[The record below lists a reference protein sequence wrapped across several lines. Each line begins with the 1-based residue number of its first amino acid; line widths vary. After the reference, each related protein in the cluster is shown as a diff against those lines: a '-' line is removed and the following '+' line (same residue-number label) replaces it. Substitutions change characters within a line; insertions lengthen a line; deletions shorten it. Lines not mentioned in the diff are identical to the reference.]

1 MKVENKWTYLLIYTL
16 KQSPYSSQE
25 RNDALIGY
33 HYSLG
38 VTSSSTCIHYGTYIT
53 FLFHRKV
60 KIFIV
65 TLLKIYQKPDLIK
78 YNSHNINK
86 QQNPKHFQIRSLNF
100 SFFQY
105 RSITRLFHLFS
116 FSVFFIL
123 YEKTDR

>member
-53 FLFHRKV
+53 FLFHWKV

-86 QQNPKHFQIRSLNF
+86 RQNPKHFQIRSLNF
-100 SFFQY
+100 FFL
-105 RSITRLFHLFS
+105 SIQKHNKAIPFIFFFCLFYP
-116 FSVFFIL
+116 I
-123 YEKTDR
+123 